1 MFILYHNNPL
11 KPLNHPFFM
20 VRLYLNKTIK
30 GKKQYLD
37 FNIWSLVKS
46 YFLSGLL
53 LGAIVWG
60 TIIVLFFIIAILMAL
75 VGFR

>member
-1 MFILYHNNPL
+1 
-11 KPLNHPFFM
+11 M

-30 GKKQYLD
+30 GKTQYLD

-60 TIIVLFFIIAILMAL
+60 TIIALFFIIAILMAL
-75 VGFR
+75 MGFR